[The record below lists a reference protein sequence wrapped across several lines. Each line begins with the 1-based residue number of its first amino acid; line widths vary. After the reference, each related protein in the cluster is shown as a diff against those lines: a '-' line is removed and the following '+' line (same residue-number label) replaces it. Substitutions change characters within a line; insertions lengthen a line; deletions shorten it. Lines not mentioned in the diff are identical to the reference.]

1 MNRNKH
7 PFVYHP
13 SSNLRWINDHD
24 RIIIVDERSGSS
36 YKLAGLQ
43 AVIWDWLTFSPS
55 HRQLV
60 SYLVAL
66 SALPEDEAES
76 TLLKTIADWHKDN
89 LLIMEEVTNGG

>member
-1 MNRNKH
+1 MNCYKH
-7 PFVYHP
+7 PIVYHP
-13 SSNLRWINDHD
+13 SSKLRWINDHE
-24 RIIIVDERSGSS
+24 RIIIVDERSESS
-36 YKLAGLQ
+36 YELEGLQ
-43 AVIWDWLTFSPS
+43 AAIWDWLTFSPS

-76 TLLKTIADWHKDN
+76 TLLKIIADWHQDN